1 MLESPKPDCVV
12 TSPDHGWELL
22 MGPGLLE
29 AGSARSL
36 AGGLPLA
43 LWSLSVGVSMAQ
55 APPCVQLSGPLVD
68 PASPLPAGKVSE
80 NSSVG

>member
-1 MLESPKPDCVV
+1 MLDSRKPECVV
-12 TSPDHGWELL
+12 TSPGHGWELL
-22 MGPGLLE
+22 MGPGLLV
-29 AGSARSL
+29 AGSARSS

-43 LWSLSVGVSMAQ
+43 LSPLSVRISMAQ

-68 PASPLPAGKVSE
+68 PASPLPAGRVSE